1 MKSKKK
7 RKKQENLNDEIV
19 FFFQFTPKKLHD
31 IFQFN
36 AHSQKWSSKEI
47 FNEHPYRS
55 TAHILSST

>member
-36 AHSQKWSSKEI
+36 AHSQKSNSKET
-47 FNEHPYRS
+47 FNEHP
-55 TAHILSST
+55 

>member
-36 AHSQKWSSKEI
+36 AHSQKSNSKET
-47 FNEHPYRS
+47 FSEHP
-55 TAHILSST
+55 

>member
-19 FFFQFTPKKLHD
+19 FFFFQFTPKKLHD

-36 AHSQKWSSKEI
+36 AHSQKSNSKET
-47 FNEHPYRS
+47 FNEHP
-55 TAHILSST
+55 